1 MSEERGSRELWNLDG
16 GDNYDDIDDH
26 VYDNDNDNDND
37 NDFDDDDAT
46 CMSSACSQYFPVRGS
61 GQSHWSSLK
70 LFVLIFVAPQI
81 FVLLFVN
88 KYLFPLKMFV

>member
-1 MSEERGSRELWNLDG
+1 MVAEERGSRELWNLDG
-16 GDNYDDIDDH
+16 GDNYDDIDDD
-26 VYDNDNDNDND
+26 DNDNDDDND
-37 NDFDDDDAT
+37 CDDDDAA

-88 KYLFPLKMFV
+88 KYLFSLKMFV